1 MKIQICILLF
11 VLTGFTIP
19 DADVTLKYTFRPG
32 DQFEYTQ
39 QSKQISKQTFP
50 GMGDVTLEAD
60 IFGIMEMKVLSVT
73 TSGARVEAKY
83 SKLKMETKS
92 SIMNMKMDSEG
103 SQDDASNKIARAMMG
118 KTFSFTMTSTG
129 KVEKVEGAENLY
141 SGLSSAGLDEDQIA
155 NSKKSLQQTLNDK
168 SLEAILSNGFIVY
181 ADKKVKE
188 GDTWNSQT
196 EQTIGFPFNIDNT
209 WSLGKVSGS
218 TATVSSDAT
227 MSTVDKDKIN
237 ALPNG
242 MKSKMDLG
250 GKQLV
255 SAMVDLKTGWPTEVK
270 VSSTLKGNMTLLA
283 GGMIP
288 QDMLIPMEMQIETTY
303 TIKRK

>member
-118 KTFSFTMTSTG
+118 KTFSFAMTSTG